1 MSCYYC
7 YLLFTSSR
15 EASLLLRGRVWVR
28 LRNGCVRLELHQTV
42 ADQLHNLGRHHHL
55 YAGVE
60 LLVAQRL
67 PIAAAV
73 LLQLLGLAD
82 KVANQLERLPVRVR
96 FALEASVNE
105 FAEVVVTL
113 AVNAKLQQTAALGPE
128 VDGRRWTAEK
138 RKCETFYRLQNWKMD
153 LSIFFNK

>member
-1 MSCYYC
+1 M
-7 YLLFTSSR
+7 
-15 EASLLLRGRVWVR
+15 
-28 LRNGCVRLELHQTV
+28 HQTV

-55 YAGVE
+55 NAGVE

-67 PIAAAV
+67 PIAAAL

-96 FALEASVNE
+96 FALEASVDE

-113 AVNAKLQQTAALGPE
+113 AVNAKLQQTVALGSE

-138 RKCETFYRLQNWKMD
+138 RKCKTFYRLQNWKI
-153 LSIFFNK
+153 LSIFFYK